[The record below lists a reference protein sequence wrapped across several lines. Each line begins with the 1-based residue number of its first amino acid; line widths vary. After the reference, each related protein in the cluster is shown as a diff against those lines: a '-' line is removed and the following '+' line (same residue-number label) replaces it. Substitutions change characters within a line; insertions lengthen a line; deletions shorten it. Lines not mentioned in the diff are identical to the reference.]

1 MSQEIVAQP
10 RADLTVREGTE
21 GTYRH
26 KGLAWLDAAK
36 CLHQNNREGF
46 GAFYYLVSHACE
58 LFTKAFLIWRG
69 VPYDQLKSRELGHDI
84 QRLVEKAQELGLPIE
99 EEFKPFFEALENLN
113 QENMQKYPK
122 LGFFTLGQQGYVEPH
137 NMLSWADI
145 YYKKIYAII
154 SKEKN
159 AKNK

>member
-84 QRLVEKAQELGLPIE
+84 QRLVEKRKSLVFLLKKSLSH
-99 EEFKPFFEALENLN
+99 FL
-113 QENMQKYPK
+113 K
-122 LGFFTLGQQGYVEPH
+122 L
-137 NMLSWADI
+137 
-145 YYKKIYAII
+145 
-154 SKEKN
+154 
-159 AKNK
+159 